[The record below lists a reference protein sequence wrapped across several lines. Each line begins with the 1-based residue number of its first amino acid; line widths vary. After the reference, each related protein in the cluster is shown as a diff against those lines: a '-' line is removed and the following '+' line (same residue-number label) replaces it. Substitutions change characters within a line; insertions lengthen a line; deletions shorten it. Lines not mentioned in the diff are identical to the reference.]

1 MQILLTNQGTRNYA
15 RILLLLGAGISL
27 AVSGC
32 AQTVFLP
39 EVPEVRAR
47 NHVASLTLHAVNE
60 NGRDAFSFEGNA
72 VAPVIRASPGDVLKI
87 TYINDLPAKSS
98 ETCAINP
105 CLDMTNLHFH
115 GLSISPNSP
124 QDDVIGMMARP
135 GQTLHYSVEIPR
147 DHPPGLFWYHTHPHG
162 ESHRQALDGM
172 SGAIVIEGME
182 RYVPGVARLRER
194 VMVVRG
200 RSIEHDPNAAEL
212 MRAVEI
218 PPKGCGGESEAVA
231 EIFTLN
237 GVVRPRIAIAPNER
251 QLWRVVNA
259 SADRYLDLQLGEQ
272 TFEILALDGMPLA
285 YHDPEH
291 PARVTDHLLLA
302 PAGRLEA
309 IVTGPPPGIH
319 ESLRTRCVN
328 TGPDGD
334 PNPEMVLADL
344 VQPGSAQPSPLKTD
358 AQPTRLKAH
367 AIDERAPL
375 YKPIDV
381 EPLKQAAPD
390 FTVIFTEDKN
400 GFYINGR
407 KYAPEASSM
416 TSARVGTYEHWR
428 ILNRTAELHPFHIHQ
443 VHFLAYA
450 ENGVPLAHPEWL
462 DTVNVPYAGSVDVIL
477 DFTDPI
483 IKGMSV
489 FHCHLL
495 NHEDKGMMAKILF
508 K

>member
-1 MQILLTNQGTRNYA
+1 
-15 RILLLLGAGISL
+15 
-27 AVSGC
+27 
-32 AQTVFLP
+32 
-39 EVPEVRAR
+39 
-47 NHVASLTLHAVNE
+47 
-60 NGRDAFSFEGNA
+60 
-72 VAPVIRASPGDVLKI
+72 
-87 TYINDLPAKSS
+87 
-98 ETCAINP
+98 
-105 CLDMTNLHFH
+105 
-115 GLSISPNSP
+115 
-124 QDDVIGMMARP
+124 
-135 GQTLHYSVEIPR
+135 
-147 DHPPGLFWYHTHPHG
+147 
-162 ESHRQALDGM
+162 M

-182 RYVPGVARLRER
+182 RYFPDVARLRER
-194 VMVVRG
+194 VVVVRG

-212 MRAVEI
+212 MRTVEI
-218 PPKGCGGESEAVA
+218 PPKGCGGEAEVVE
-231 EIFTLN
+231 EIFTVN
-237 GVVRPRIAIAPNER
+237 GVVRPRIEIAPNER

-259 SADRYLDLQLGEQ
+259 SADRYLDLQLEGQ

-291 PARVTDHLLLA
+291 PTRATEHLLLA

-319 ESLRTRCVN
+319 ESLRTLCVN

-344 VQPGSAQPSPLKTD
+344 VQPSSAQPSAHKTD
-358 AQPTRLKAH
+358 AQPARLKSH
-367 AIDERAPL
+367 ASDERAPL

-407 KYAPEASSM
+407 KYAPDASPM
-416 TSARVGTYEHWR
+416 TSARAGTYQHWR
-428 ILNRTAELHPFHIHQ
+428 ILNQTAELHPFHIHQ
-443 VHFLAYA
+443 VHFLAFA

-462 DTVNVPYAGSVDVIL
+462 DTVNVPYGGSVDVIL
-477 DFTDPI
+477 DLTDPI